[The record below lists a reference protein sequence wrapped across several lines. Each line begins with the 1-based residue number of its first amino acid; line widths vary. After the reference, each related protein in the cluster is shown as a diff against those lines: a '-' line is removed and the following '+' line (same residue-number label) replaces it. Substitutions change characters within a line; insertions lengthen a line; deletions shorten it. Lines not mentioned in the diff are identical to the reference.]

1 MCLKLFFGE
10 GHLSLE
16 LIFLVQLFKEVVLS
30 DFFLHWNIYSNPS
43 IYKIYLEILYG
54 DKSFRGNS
62 E

>member
-16 LIFLVQLFKEVVLS
+16 LIFLVQL